1 MHLQGKAVGKS
12 GFHPAVQRLSTP
24 SCSGPDTSPAC
35 SLSSGQGDPGKT
47 PVAYASP
54 PPIQP
59 VLPPPP
65 FSALSPPSLHF
76 LCGILF
82 FFSKSKEFLF
92 IVSCEIFVFQ
102 MKEARSC
109 LRTLPLLFPLAG
121 KLFPQIPIFYLS
133 QGMWSFLFENVFF
146 KCILEHW
153 IWKRIDAR
161 ICVTESYCLRS
172 HISLKVF
179 AHWGYPWPF
188 YFFL

>member
-1 MHLQGKAVGKS
+1 MQFYLFISHFLGNESPHVQPCFLFFLFFSFLFSYQADDIVRAGWTHLQGKAVGKS
-12 GFHPAVQRLSTP
+12 GFHPVGQWLSTP

-76 LCGILF
+76 PCGILF

-102 MKEARSC
+102 TKEARSC

-121 KLFPQIPIFYLS
+121 MLFPQIPIFYLS
-133 QGMWSFLFENVFF
+133 QGM
-146 KCILEHW
+146 
-153 IWKRIDAR
+153 
-161 ICVTESYCLRS
+161 
-172 HISLKVF
+172 
-179 AHWGYPWPF
+179 
-188 YFFL
+188 